1 MADEATTLEV
11 PLEIPSEVNSGDD
24 RFIRRFLWAP
34 YLAIGAI
41 LVALAI
47 ASFLEYR
54 QKTKAQRD
62 KTSNAHP
69 FFSSNKKSRYK
80 VTMNKDGPP
89 RSKTPDALPSV
100 SQLIDVYYQKGKQ
113 SDLRSSNLS
122 GSTSPKVAFL
132 YRSLNRLPEKSANDA
147 NPLPEKTANDGSRSS
162 PDSAVDVTNNVS
174 SEDSQTPSTNCD
186 YVPLISNHKAFNQ
199 NHQEKMT
206 LDRHVRE
213 ADISIAVAENPL
225 RRKQQYNDNEDYV
238 STITDAKHRSQLS
251 LGMVNN
257 YRSQLPVGVEDGIN
271 HSVSMNSGSISQKI
285 ESKELTH
292 PYDKPLYIYTDDDLY
307 SLSNS
312 NHLNKMKYTGK
323 FSIPTPDHPPYH
335 IRTFPTQLLN
345 DVAMERQQYGCYLE
359 SFAAPSRQQNITH
372 SRILELDAQ
381 RLNENEYQGI
391 HRKESYEQYDVNMK
405 NEYQKDHHLDGR
417 NYSNNENAR
426 SIPNH
431 NVNDY
436 HDTGYQVSRENSP
449 ADDPFPRKDAKCFIN
464 ITLL

>member
-69 FFSSNKKSRYK
+69 FFSSNKSRYK

-89 RSKTPDALPSV
+89 RTKTPDALPSV
-100 SQLIDVYYQKGKQ
+100 SQLIDVYYQKGKPPY
-113 SDLRSSNLS
+113 LKNCNLS
-122 GSTSPKVAFL
+122 SFPSPRVAFL
-132 YRSLNRLPEKSANDA
+132 YRHS
-147 NPLPEKTANDGSRSS
+147 NPLPEKTGNGGSRSS
-162 PDSAVDVTNNVS
+162 PDSAVDITNNVS
-174 SEDSQTPSTNCD
+174 SEESQTPSTNCD
-186 YVPLISNHKAFNQ
+186 YVPLILKHGTSNV
-199 NHQEKMT
+199 NHQGKT
-206 LDRHVRE
+206 TIDRHVSE
-213 ADISIAVAENPL
+213 ADISIAVAEN
-225 RRKQQYNDNEDYV
+225 RQRIKQQYTNNMDYV
-238 STITDAKHRSQLS
+238 STITDDKHRSQLS
-251 LGMVNN
+251 LGVVKYKSQLPVGEVNN
-257 YRSQLPVGVEDGIN
+257 YRSQLPVGVVEKYRSQLTVGVVDGI
-271 HSVSMNSGSISQKI
+271 HHPVGLNSGSISQKI
-285 ESKELTH
+285 GSKEPMPLSPTH
-292 PYDKPLYIYTDDDLY
+292 PYDKPLHIYTDDDLY

-312 NHLNKMKYTGK
+312 NHLNKMQHIDKC
-323 FSIPTPDHPPYH
+323 SIPTLGHPTFQ
-335 IRTFPTQLLN
+335 IRKFPTHLLN

-359 SFAAPSRQQNITH
+359 NFHTNAAPSRQQNFNH
-372 SRILELDAQ
+372 SRILELDAH
-381 RLNENEYQGI
+381 RLNENEYQ
-391 HRKESYEQYDVNMK
+391 
-405 NEYQKDHHLDGR
+405 KDHHFDGR

-436 HDTGYQVSRENSP
+436 DDTDDQVSRKNSP